1 MRNLI
6 KVTKA
11 LSDET
16 RLRILNLLL
25 EKECCV
31 CEVMQALDISQ
42 SRASRNLGI
51 LQDAGFLRARRD
63 GAWIVYSVDWQ
74 TANRYATSL
83 AKLLKDS
90 PISNEVLTQDKERL
104 KSAVRIGP
112 GCRKGELR

>member
-1 MRNLI
+1 MHDLI
-6 KVTKA
+6 KALRA

-16 RLRILNLLL
+16 RLRIMEVLL

-51 LQDAGFLRARRD
+51 LQDAGFLTARRD
-63 GAWIVYSVDWQ
+63 GAWIIYSLDRQ
-74 TANRYATSL
+74 TVNRYAVSL

-90 PISNEVLTQDKERL
+90 PLSDEVLKQDKKRL
-104 KSAVRIGP
+104 KHAVRTGP
-112 GCRKGELR
+112 GCGQNR